1 MKSDNIRLPTRNE
14 WFTHLKYNKASACP
28 ETFNCND
35 GPREC
40 RDQNI
45 LFCSFSRLQLSASR
59 TTRNTMNVSQL
70 LIGWEG
76 FLQDFLFFP
85 VWKQTANICFHLHQR
100 RTVLFH
106 SVQFHLGLKKE
117 TKKQHYHVA
126 FLVFLTAKKKKVGI
140 WQHDEECPHA
150 FVPFYAKTSP
160 LKFSSSMIFNE
171 CDSAAKIPEGICAS
185 STTQVTWW
193 ELHESPQR
201 RALETAS
208 RAITSRFRYSSLT
221 DPLSER
227 WLMSAWEESEVL
239 LHENIIRTV
248 TSLLQIQWPSLNVA
262 GNPMM
267 LGMKLK
273 PVDDIFLVGKL
284 NIVDFKSPFRIAR
297 FWCLIRIIYNLFQLK
312 CEIFCT
318 TEQKTR

>member
-45 LFCSFSRLQLSASR
+45 LFCSFSRLQSSASR

-126 FLVFLTAKKKKVGI
+126 FLVFLTAKKKRLESDNTTRNVHMLLSLFTPK
-140 WQHDEECPHA
+140 
-150 FVPFYAKTSP
+150 P
-160 LKFSSSMIFNE
+160 LLSSSLLLWYLVNVTARPKFL
-171 CDSAAKIPEGICAS
+171 KAS
-185 STTQVTWW
+185 VHHPPHKSRDESYMSHPKDGRLRLRHAPSQVGSDIRHWQI
-193 ELHESPQR
+193 LCR
-201 RALETAS
+201 RGGWC
-208 RAITSRFRYSSLT
+208 RR
-221 DPLSER
+221 ER
-227 WLMSAWEESEVL
+227 KVRSCF
-239 LHENIIRTV
+239 
-248 TSLLQIQWPSLNVA
+248 
-262 GNPMM
+262 
-267 LGMKLK
+267 MK
-273 PVDDIFLVGKL
+273 
-284 NIVDFKSPFRIAR
+284 
-297 FWCLIRIIYNLFQLK
+297 
-312 CEIFCT
+312 T
-318 TEQKTR
+318 